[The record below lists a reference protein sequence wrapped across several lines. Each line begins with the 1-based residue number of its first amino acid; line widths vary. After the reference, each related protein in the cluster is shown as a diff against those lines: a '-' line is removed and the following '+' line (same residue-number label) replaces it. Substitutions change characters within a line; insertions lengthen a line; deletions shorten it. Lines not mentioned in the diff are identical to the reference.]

1 MSTSIMETAGQDLDF
16 DSTAVKGKKRK
27 HSLVK
32 KLNGLAKK
40 LNLRKKRASC
50 PEEDLEFITA
60 QTGLTRGC
68 VEKEYRQFLKSNPS
82 GVMEPSCLKA
92 LVQESLPGVDTSG
105 LSDHIW
111 RIYDTNL
118 DHVVDFKEF
127 VLADWTSRHGS
138 AEENLRQIFRLFDI
152 NSDGKVEREELDK
165 VATELSKVGELKE
178 EVVKAAFEE
187 MDADRDGGVTQE
199 EFIQACLQ
207 HRIAATSLALRVI
220 YILHG

>member
-1 MSTSIMETAGQDLDF
+1 MEISNQEFDF
-16 DSTAVKGKKRK
+16 DATSVKAKKRK

-32 KLNGLAKK
+32 KINVLAKK
-40 LNLRKKRASC
+40 LNLRKKKATC
-50 PEEDLEFITA
+50 PEEDLEFLTS
-60 QTGLTRGC
+60 QTGLTRRC
-68 VEKEYRQFLKSNPS
+68 VEKEYRRFLKSNPT
-82 GVMEPSCLKA
+82 GVMEPACLKA
-92 LVQESLPGVDTSG
+92 MVKESLPGVDTSK

-138 AEENLRQIFRLFDI
+138 AEENLRQIFRLFDV

-165 VATELSKVGELKE
+165 VAKELGKVGELKE
-178 EVVKAAFEE
+178 EVVKAAFDE
-187 MDADRDGGVTQE
+187 MDADSDGGVTQE

-207 HRIAATSLALRVI
+207 HKIAATSLALRVI

>member
-1 MSTSIMETAGQDLDF
+1 M
-16 DSTAVKGKKRK
+16 
-27 HSLVK
+27 
-32 KLNGLAKK
+32 
-40 LNLRKKRASC
+40 
-50 PEEDLEFITA
+50 EFITA

-82 GVMEPSCLKA
+82 GVMEPACLKA

-138 AEENLRQIFRLFDI
+138 AEENLRQIFQLFDI

-178 EVVKAAFEE
+178 GVVKAAFDE
-187 MDADRDGGVTQE
+187 MDADSDGGVTQE

-207 HRIAATSLALRVI
+207 HRIGASSLALRVI

>member
-1 MSTSIMETAGQDLDF
+1 MMETHSQELEIDPSSTS
-16 DSTAVKGKKRK
+16 VKAKKRK

-40 LNLRKKRASC
+40 LNMRKKTAQC

-60 QTGLTRGC
+60 QTGLSKSC

-82 GVMEPSCLKA
+82 GVMEPAFLKA

-105 LSDHIW
+105 LADHIW

-165 VATELSKVGELKE
+165 VAEELSKVGELKE

-187 MDADRDGGVTQE
+187 MDADSDGGVTEE